1 MMLNSNFEEK
11 RTGNYTKWN
20 SGESVGFKIIV
31 DFFSFGVF
39 YPEKSGNIS
48 VLLL

>member
-1 MMLNSNFEEK
+1 MLNSIFEDEN
-11 RTGNYTKWN
+11 TGNYTKGN
-20 SGESVGFKIIV
+20 SDESVGFKVIV
-31 DFFSFGVF
+31 DFFSFGVY